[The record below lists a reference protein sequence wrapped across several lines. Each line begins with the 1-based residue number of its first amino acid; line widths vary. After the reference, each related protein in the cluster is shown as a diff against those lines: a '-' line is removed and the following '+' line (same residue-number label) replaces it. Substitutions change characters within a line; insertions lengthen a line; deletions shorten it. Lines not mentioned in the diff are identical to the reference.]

1 MNGSLSSLIHRAVSL
16 FVLPQ
21 TRWQLLILAGLL
33 VVAWML
39 ALLVRRSIGR
49 RLERLRIGRRFG
61 VESLYRAIFWL
72 CGAGLIWPVRNI
84 ARPFIPTAL
93 LDLALVPVVGIGLIY
108 LAFFLL
114 RRVFGRDKRTHRLLA
129 VSEGITTIVVWIGV
143 VLRGLGLDDDV
154 LRWSASVQFAI
165 GQARFTLLAVVQA
178 VLSVSVMLILALWL
192 AIAFEDRIMR
202 SPKLDANLKVF
213 SVRIGRGAFVLTAV
227 VMSLSMVGI
236 DLTVLGM
243 FSGALGVGLG
253 FGLQKIAS
261 NYVSGF
267 IVLADRSL
275 RIGDTISVG
284 GIQGRV
290 TQIRRRYTVVRSL
303 DGIETLIP
311 NEKLIT
317 DVVQNHSSYLTRG
330 YAKLSVRVAYTSD
343 IELALQLLAR
353 AAQGVRRVRAYVLS
367 GRVRQRRRAAGTG
380 VLDRG
385 CGNRHDRRALGRE
398 SQRLAAIRRA
408 RDRHSAAAARRAAR
422 RQRGV
427 RFGTG
432 CDGDLRPLEST

>member
-1 MNGSLSSLIHRAVSL
+1 MNSSFSSLINRAVSL

-33 VVAWML
+33 VVAWTL
-39 ALLVRRSIGR
+39 AWLTR
-49 RLERLRIGRRFG
+49 RLFQRRAQGPRPGRRFG
-61 VESLYRAIFWL
+61 MESLYRAFFWL
-72 CGAGLIWPVRNI
+72 CAAALIVPVRQI
-84 ARPFIPTAL
+84 ARHFMSTAL
-93 LDLALVPVVGIGLIY
+93 LDIALVPVVGIGLIY

-114 RRVFGRDKRTHRLLA
+114 RRVFGRDRRTRRLLV

-143 VLRGLGLDDDV
+143 LLRVLGLDDDV
-154 LRWSASVQFAI
+154 LRWSSNVRIAI
-165 GQARFTLLAVVQA
+165 GQTHFTLLAVAQA
-178 VLSVSVMLILALWL
+178 MLSVSVLLVLALWIG
-192 AIAFEDRIMR
+192 IAFEDRIMR

-213 SVRIGRGAFVLTAV
+213 SVRIGRGVFVLTAI

-236 DLTVLGM
+236 DLTVLGV

-330 YAKLSVRVAYTSD
+330 YAKLSVRVAYTSNL
-343 IELALQLLAR
+343 ELALQLLAR
-353 AAQGVRRVRAYVLS
+353 AGRNVHRVCADPLPAAYLVEFGSDGALLELAFWIEDAATGTTGVRSDVNRNVWRLFGENGITVPPAQRDVRLVGQPMPAPGSV
-367 GRVRQRRRAAGTG
+367 
-380 VLDRG
+380 
-385 CGNRHDRRALGRE
+385 AL
-398 SQRLAAIRRA
+398 A
-408 RDRHSAAAARRAAR
+408 
-422 RQRGV
+422 
-427 RFGTG
+427 T
-432 CDGDLRPLEST
+432 

>member
-108 LAFFLL
+108 LSFFLL

-243 FSGALGVGLG
+243 FSGRSAW
-253 FGLQKIAS
+253 AW
-261 NYVSGF
+261 VSGCRRSPATMSPVSSCWRTGRC
-267 IVLADRSL
+267 VLA
-275 RIGDTISVG
+275 T
-284 GIQGRV
+284 
-290 TQIRRRYTVVRSL
+290 
-303 DGIETLIP
+303 
-311 NEKLIT
+311 
-317 DVVQNHSSYLTRG
+317 
-330 YAKLSVRVAYTSD
+330 
-343 IELALQLLAR
+343 LLAWAEFR
-353 AAQGVRRVRAYVLS
+353 AGSRRSAVVTRSCAAS
-367 GRVRQRRRAAGTG
+367 TASRR
-380 VLDRG
+380 
-385 CGNRHDRRALGRE
+385 
-398 SQRLAAIRRA
+398 
-408 RDRHSAAAARRAAR
+408 
-422 RQRGV
+422 
-427 RFGTG
+427 
-432 CDGDLRPLEST
+432 

>member
-1 MNGSLSSLIHRAVSL
+1 MNGNLSSLIHRAVSL

-21 TRWQLLILAGLL
+21 MRWQLTIIAGLL
-33 VVAWML
+33 GVAWML
-39 ALLVRRSIGR
+39 ALLARRCIR
-49 RLERLRIGRRFG
+49 QRLELLRVGRRFG

-72 CGAGLIWPVRNI
+72 CAAALIWPVRHA
-84 ARPFIPTAL
+84 ARPFMSTTL
-93 LDLALVPVVGIGLIY
+93 LDIALVPVVGIGLIY

-114 RRVFGRDKRTHRLLA
+114 RRVFGGDKRTRRLLVA
-129 VSEGITTIVVWIGV
+129 SEGITTVIVWIGV
-143 VLRGLGLDDDV
+143 VLRVLGLDGDV
-154 LRWSASVQFAI
+154 LGWLANVQIAV
-165 GQARFTLLAVVQA
+165 GQAHFTLLAVAQA

-192 AIAFEDRIMR
+192 GIAFEDRIMR

-236 DLTVLGM
+236 DLTVLGV

-330 YAKLSVRVAYTSD
+330 YAKLAVRVAYTSD

-353 AAQGVRRVRAYVLS
+353 AAQGVKRVCADPVPTAYLVEFGCDGAHLELAFWIED
-367 GRVRQRRRAAGTG
+367 AAIGTTG
-380 VLDRG
+380 VRSDV
-385 CGNRHDRRALGRE
+385 NRNVWRLFGEHGIAIPPP
-398 SQRLAAIRRA
+398 QRDVRLVAQ
-408 RDRHSAAAARRAAR
+408 ARRASGRA
-422 RQRGV
+422 
-427 RFGTG
+427 T
-432 CDGDLRPLEST
+432 LAI

>member
-1 MNGSLSSLIHRAVSL
+1 MNSSLSSLIDRAVSL

-33 VVAWML
+33 LVASML
-39 ALLVRRSIGR
+39 ALLVRRFSQR
-49 RLERLRIGRRFG
+49 RLKGLSAGRRFG
-61 VESLYRAIFWL
+61 LESFYRAIFWL
-72 CGAGLIWPVRNI
+72 CAAALIGPVRHV
-84 ARPFIPTAL
+84 ARPFMSTAL

-114 RRVFGRDKRTHRLLA
+114 RRVFGRDRRTRRLLMA
-129 VSEGITTIVVWIGV
+129 SEGITTIVVWIGV
-143 VLRGLGLDDDV
+143 VLRVLGLDGDV
-154 LRWSASVQFAI
+154 LRWSANVRIAV
-165 GQARFTLLAVVQA
+165 GQAHFSLLAVAQA
-178 VLSVSVMLILALWL
+178 ALSVSVMLVLALWIG
-192 AIAFEDRIMR
+192 IAFEDRIMR
-202 SPKLDANLKVF
+202 SSKLDANLKVF
-213 SVRIGRGAFVLTAV
+213 SVRIGRGAFVLTAI

-236 DLTVLGM
+236 DLTVLGV

-284 GIQGRV
+284 GVQGRIA
-290 TQIRRRYTVVRSL
+290 QIRRRYTVVRSL

-343 IELALQLLAR
+343 LELALQLLAR
-353 AAQGVRRVRAYVLS
+353 AWQGVNRVCAAPLPAAYLVEFGSDGALLELAFWIED
-367 GRVRQRRRAAGTG
+367 AAIGTTG
-380 VLDRG
+380 VRSDVNRNVWRLFGEHGIAIPPAQRDVRLVGQPMPAPG
-385 CGNRHDRRALGRE
+385 CVAL
-398 SQRLAAIRRA
+398 A
-408 RDRHSAAAARRAAR
+408 
-422 RQRGV
+422 
-427 RFGTG
+427 
-432 CDGDLRPLEST
+432 P

>member
-39 ALLVRRSIGR
+39 ALLARRAIGR
-49 RLERLRIGRRFG
+49 RLEQLRIGRRFG

-330 YAKLSVRVAYTSD
+330 YAKLSVKVAYTSD

-353 AAQGVRRVRAYVLS
+353 AAQGVRRVCADPVPTSYLVEFGSDGAQLELAFWIED
-367 GRVRQRRRAAGTG
+367 AAIGTTG
-380 VLDRG
+380 VRSDVNRNVWRLFGEHGIAIPPPQRDVRLVGKEVSASERG
-385 CGNRHDRRALGRE
+385 AM
-398 SQRLAAIRRA
+398 AI
-408 RDRHSAAAARRAAR
+408 
-422 RQRGV
+422 
-427 RFGTG
+427 
-432 CDGDLRPLEST
+432 